1 MEMPRIALRLCPDEW
16 EDVRKLRVVLKKAGE
31 HRLDLRLRAVQL
43 LSGGASIDRTAGM
56 CEVGTTTVKRW
67 LHTYR
72 VEGAWALISK
82 GPYQGKKPRLSDE
95 QLKELEDIIEA
106 GPEAS
111 GLDTGVWTSPI
122 IADLVR
128 RRFGIKYHPSQIR
141 RILHKQGFSI
151 QYPKQRLSLA
161 DKALQGLWIRKEL
174 PAIKKSPERARRA
187 AV

>member
-1 MEMPRIALRLCPDEW
+1 MRGGNDDGEALASHVSGRGG
-16 EDVRKLRVVLKKAGE
+16 VGA
-31 HRLDLRLRAVQL
+31 DLQ
-43 LSGGASIDRTAGM
+43 
-56 CEVGTTTVKRW
+56 
-67 LHTYR
+67 
-72 VEGAWALISK
+72 

-95 QLKELEDIIEA
+95 QMKELEDIIEA

-141 RILHKQGFSI
+141 RILHKLGFSI

>member
-1 MEMPRIALRLCPDEW
+1 MPRIALRLCPDEW
-16 EDVRKLRVVLKKAGE
+16 EDLRKLRVVLKKAGE
-31 HRLDLRLRAVQL
+31 HRLDLRLRAVEL
-43 LSGGASIDRTAGM
+43 LSKGTSIEQTAEK

-67 LHTYR
+67 LDTYR
-72 VEGAWALISK
+72 AEGTWALISK
-82 GPYQGKKPRLSDE
+82 GPYRGRPARLSDE
-95 QLKELEDIIEA
+95 QMKELTDIIDA

-128 RRFGIKYHPSQIR
+128 RRFGIKYHPSQVR
-141 RILHKQGFSI
+141 RILHKLGFSI

-174 PAIKKSPERARRA
+174 PAIKKSPEGARRA

>member
-1 MEMPRIALRLCPDEW
+1 MPRIALRLCADER
-16 EDVRKLRVVLKKAGE
+16 EDVRKLREVLKKAG
-31 HRLDLRLRAVQL
+31 RRDLDVRLRAMEL
-43 LSGGASIDRTAGM
+43 LSEGRSIEQTASI

-67 LHTYR
+67 LDRYR
-72 VEGAWALISK
+72 AEGVWALISK
-82 GPYQGKKPRLSDE
+82 GPYQGRQSRLSDA
-95 QLKELEDIIEA
+95 QMKELQDIIEV

-141 RILHKQGFSI
+141 RILHKLGFSI
-151 QYPKQRLSLA
+151 QYPKQRLSMA

-174 PAIKKSPERARRA
+174 PAIKKSPEGARRA